1 MKKIGF
7 IFLVFLIMI
16 ACAPDTST
24 LSGKV
29 TDKSTGDPLPD
40 VQIVIQWTG
49 EAIQTDAQGE
59 YELSG
64 ITLQDYNVLY
74 IHENYDTLKVHAYE
88 MHYGEHYRIDV
99 ALE

>member
-7 IFLVFLIMI
+7 IILISMIII
-16 ACAPDTST
+16 ACTPDTSI

-29 TDKSTGDPLPD
+29 TDKVTGAPLPD

-49 EAIQTDAQGE
+49 ETTRTNDQGE
-59 YELSG
+59 YEISG

-74 IHENYDTLKVHAYE
+74 IHQDYDTLMVRAYE
-88 MHYGEHYRIDV
+88 MDFGEHYQINV